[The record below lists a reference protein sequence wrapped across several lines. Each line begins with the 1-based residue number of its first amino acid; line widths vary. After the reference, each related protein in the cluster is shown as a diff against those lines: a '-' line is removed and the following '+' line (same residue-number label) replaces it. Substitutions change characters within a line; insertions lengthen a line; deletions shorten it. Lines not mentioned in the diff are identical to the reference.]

1 MKKVRLF
8 EHFIGEAA
16 RVGSSSWSSVLS
28 DLKRDGWDIKGNLAS
43 KYYDEDGEERRL
55 EIDNDG
61 DDIWWTIYDGDD
73 KELNSGSFDAE
84 GLSAGELDGEVW
96 SYIEESFI
104 IEAFEVHYSDG
115 VRAAKKFKS
124 EKDAMSFTKEKI
136 ASGKCKEIAIY
147 KAGSGFHSTADT
159 EAVIAWWGDGSYLDN
174 VSKKDSKLA
183 AKKIEESFINESAEE
198 KEAKAILQDLLGEY
212 DPWELGDMTE
222 DEAEETVS
230 GYGHKGSKAKKIA
243 EILFDLASNGI
254 FEEATTSWSKM
265 MRGVKA
271 GGSGPWSL
279 VAIENKKVVGQRID
293 IRTKEMLPAEF
304 EALRRE
310 YPKAKIHIE
319 DAGGMVVW
327 NEAMFVNEAMFK
339 AKDFDKTLVTY
350 AIDTK
355 ADEIYVI
362 NVAKVIMSSFPDT
375 SKVPDKRFHGMF
387 GMMLEENWL
396 KQYDKL
402 PEPGDI
408 LPAPKKDKA
417 FESKVNEAKILTRDE
432 MIDTMRNKYGLSFV
446 KTSEEFDGEEG
457 GIWLGGSEG
466 KLMPNAKDDMFNY
479 YHGGSKYPQ
488 GIHKDLAK
496 FLDKC
501 GWYGQFGDPGTVFLW
516 PKN

>member
-1 MKKVRLF
+1 MKKVKLF
-8 EHFIGEAA
+8 EQFVNEAA
-16 RVGSSSWSSVLS
+16 RVGRSSWSSILS

-61 DDIWWTIYDGDD
+61 DDIWWTIYDEND
-73 KELNSGSFDAE
+73 KEINSGSFDGE

-96 SYIEESFI
+96 SYIEESI
-104 IEAFEVHYSDG
+104 V
-115 VRAAKKFKS
+115 
-124 EKDAMSFTKEKI
+124 
-136 ASGKCKEIAIY
+136 
-147 KAGSGFHSTADT
+147 
-159 EAVIAWWGDGSYLDN
+159 
-174 VSKKDSKLA
+174 
-183 AKKIEESFINESAEE
+183 NESAEE

-212 DPWELGDMTE
+212 DPWELGDMTPE
-222 DEAEETVS
+222 EAEETVD

-243 EILFDLASNGI
+243 KILFDLASNGI
-254 FEEATTSWSKM
+254 FEEATTSWAKM

-293 IRTKEMLPAEF
+293 IRAKEMLPAEF

-339 AKDFDKTLVTY
+339 AKDYDKTLITY
-350 AIDTK
+350 ALDTK

-362 NVAKVIMSSFPDT
+362 NVAKVIASTFPDL
-375 SKVPDKRFHGMF
+375 SKVPDKRFHDMF

-402 PEPGDI
+402 PQPGDI

-417 FESKVNEAKILTRDE
+417 FESTVNEAKDATRDE
-432 MIDTMRNKYGLSFV
+432 IMSIMRDKYGLSFV

-457 GIWLGGSEG
+457 GIWLGGSDG

-496 FLDKC
+496 FLDKK

>member
-8 EHFIGEAA
+8 EQ
-16 RVGSSSWSSVLS
+16 
-28 DLKRDGWDIKGNLAS
+28 
-43 KYYDEDGEERRL
+43 
-55 EIDNDG
+55 
-61 DDIWWTIYDGDD
+61 
-73 KELNSGSFDAE
+73 
-84 GLSAGELDGEVW
+84 
-96 SYIEESFI
+96 
-104 IEAFEVHYSDG
+104 
-115 VRAAKKFKS
+115 
-124 EKDAMSFTKEKI
+124 
-136 ASGKCKEIAIY
+136 
-147 KAGSGFHSTADT
+147 
-159 EAVIAWWGDGSYLDN
+159 
-174 VSKKDSKLA
+174 
-183 AKKIEESFINESAEE
+183 FINEASSEE

-222 DEAEETVS
+222 EEAEETVD
-230 GYGHKGSKAKKIA
+230 GYGHKGTKAKKIA
-243 EILFDLASNGI
+243 KILFDLASNGV
-254 FEEATTSWSKM
+254 FEEATTSWAKM

-304 EALRRE
+304 EAFRKE
-310 YPKAKIHIE
+310 HPKAKIHIE

-339 AKDFDKTLVTY
+339 AKDYDKTLITY
-350 AIDTK
+350 ALDTK

-362 NVAKVIMSSFPDT
+362 SVAKVIASAFPDL

-387 GMMLEENWL
+387 GMMIEENWL

-402 PEPGDI
+402 PQPGDI

-417 FESKVNEAKILTRDE
+417 FEAKVNEKKEELYIAYIEDSRKLGGSDKDIKNDYGLEVRNRDRDGFDVVGSKDDIEAFADDYGIILDEITLLESNVNEAKDATRE
-432 MIDTMRNKYGLSFV
+432 EIMSIMRDKYGLSFV

-496 FLDKC
+496 FLDKK